1 MTEGKPS
8 TSDEFSEAASGFVI
22 LFSIF
27 FLMALADG
35 DMERIFL
42 SAFCLFIPLII
53 LMVISAIDQ
62 SPKPKLSQINSQ
74 PTGTV
79 ASLPLRNMH
88 PHEHEEERDIL
99 YKIMNQKPKKRVEE
113 QVKCSDCERRIPKK
127 RDMNICNV
135 CHFNQIDKEIF
146 SKNPMYEHR
155 DIFPHVEYMKITNIF
170 DSNLQSMESLETDK
184 IKCPFCDV
192 SVMEKNLA
200 RHRDGSKHKKNSE
213 NYLQKQMKDRKEKKE
228 LEAKLHKIKEE
239 VFHSTNY
246 QPGHGKITMKT
257 RDKLWNECRGI
268 CQSCHKNPGDS
279 GFWWEIHPSLQ
290 ARLLCHTCAT
300 KKGFS
305 NNEKNEGRS
314 RYIQSSVKQA
324 VFARDEGKCVECGSV
339 DNLEFD
345 HIIPHSRGGSN
356 GIKNIQLLCES
367 CNRKKGAS
375 L

>member
-1 MTEGKPS
+1 MTEAKPS
-8 TSDEFSEAASGFVI
+8 TSDEFSEAVGGFVI

-35 DMERIFL
+35 NMEGTCL
-42 SAFCLFIPLII
+42 SAFCLFMPLII
-53 LMVISAIDQ
+53 MMVGSAIDQ

-79 ASLPLRNMH
+79 VSLPLKNMQ
-88 PHEHEEERDIL
+88 PHEQEEERDIL
-99 YKIMNQKPKKRVEE
+99 YEIMNQKPKKKVEE
-113 QVKCSDCERRIPKK
+113 RVKCSNCKRRIPKK
-127 RDMNICNV
+127 RNMNICNV
-135 CHFNQIDKEIF
+135 CYFNQIDKEIF
-146 SKNPMYEHR
+146 SHNPNYKFRESGFF
-155 DIFPHVEYMKITNIF
+155 FPGTEY
-170 DSNLQSMESLETDK
+170 SGVNLGKKKSSETDR
-184 IKCPFCDV
+184 IHCPFCNV
-192 SVMEKNLA
+192 EVMERNLA
-200 RHRDGSKHKKNSE
+200 RHRDGSTHIKKVE
-213 NYLQKQMKDRKEKKE
+213 NYQRKQMKARKEKKE
-228 LEAKLHKIKEE
+228 LEAKLHKVKKE

-246 QPGHGKITMKT
+246 QHGFAKITMKT
-257 RDKLWNECRGI
+257 RDKLWNECSGM
-268 CQSCHKNPGDS
+268 CQSCRKNPGDS

-290 ARLLCHTCAT
+290 ARLLCNSCAT

-305 NNEKNEGRS
+305 NNEEIKGRS
-314 RYIQSSVKQA
+314 RHIQSSVKQA
-324 VFARDEGKCVECGSV
+324 VFARDGGKCVECGSV